1 MITSKV
7 FVTGAEAETFRH
19 KRAELDRQR
28 AEAPPVQQVV
38 DDLWSGKLHYADVR
52 HPDLAV
58 VQDIAVQAGQGRIED
73 RKREFLG
80 RSDAAIVLWRRIL
93 AREFAAIAE
102 GRPSKRWQVPPA
114 DVVPTLG
121 F

>member
-1 MITSKV
+1 
-7 FVTGAEAETFRH
+7 
-19 KRAELDRQR
+19 
-28 AEAPPVQQVV
+28 VQ
-38 DDLWSGKLHYADVR
+38 
-52 HPDLAV
+52 HPDLVV

-102 GRPSKRWQVPPA
+102 GRPPKRWSVPPA